1 MNKPR
6 KCDWCG
12 ETIEGY
18 EDRVKLPVLWDG
30 PAMTYHAKCYVQVCD
45 EDCSSWLAELDSAP
59 DTSPAPAPDPP
70 SGATP
75 DAAASAPQTPSG
87 PPAFGGMTVDWFS
100 PKIGRV
106 ELSEVGVLQAL
117 EDLDD
122 EPRARVLTYAVA
134 RWFV

>member
-12 ETIEGY
+12 ETIEGA
-18 EDRVKLPVLWDG
+18 EVRVKLPVMWDG
-30 PAMTYHAKCYVQVCD
+30 PAFTYHAQCYVHVYA
-45 EDCSSWLAELDSAP
+45 EDCRRWLAELDIAP

-87 PPAFGGMTVDWFS
+87 PPAFGGMTVDWFETR
-100 PKIGRV
+100 IGRIEMSESGV
-106 ELSEVGVLQAL
+106 IGWFEDALPAERVRLLSYIW
-117 EDLDD
+117 D
-122 EPRARVLTYAVA
+122 
-134 RWFV
+134 RWNT